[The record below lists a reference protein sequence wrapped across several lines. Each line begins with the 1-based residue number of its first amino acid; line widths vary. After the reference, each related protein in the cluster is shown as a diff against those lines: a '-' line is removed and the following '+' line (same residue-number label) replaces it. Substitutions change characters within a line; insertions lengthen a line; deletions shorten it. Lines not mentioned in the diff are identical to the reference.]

1 MPVAG
6 PATPPVA
13 RRLAERLRPGTVG
26 SGSGGLRAIGALT
39 RAATVSEELSLKL
52 DFTKLDADFLKVAS
66 APVFQR
72 LDYLLNRPY
81 GTDTLLCRK

>member
-1 MPVAG
+1 M
-6 PATPPVA
+6 
-13 RRLAERLRPGTVG
+13 
-26 SGSGGLRAIGALT
+26 
-39 RAATVSEELSLKL
+39 SEELSLKL
-52 DFTKLDADFLKVAS
+52 DFTKLDAYFLKVAS